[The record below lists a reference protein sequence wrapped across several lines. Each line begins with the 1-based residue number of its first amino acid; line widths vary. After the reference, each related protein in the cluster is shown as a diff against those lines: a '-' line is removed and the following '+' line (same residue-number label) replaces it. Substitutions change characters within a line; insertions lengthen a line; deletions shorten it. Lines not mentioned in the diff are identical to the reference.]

1 MSASL
6 CLRSIVAPG
15 RTWAPGFALLL
26 SFMLVAVAGC
36 GSGRPI
42 KYYQLT
48 YPSAEPASP
57 SALDVVLMVR
67 PLEASPLYLDDKIV
81 YGLDGPQM
89 GTYQNHRWEEP
100 PIEIL
105 QTALIRGLRASGHF
119 RAVYTIRS
127 DANGR
132 FLLGG
137 YLYDFKEV
145 DMKPIV
151 ARLNYEVRLRD
162 RKTST
167 TVWSHSYSHD
177 EPASEKTV
185 NAFVIAMDK
194 NVKRSVEEIQAG
206 LDEYFQS
213 HPLN

>member
-1 MSASL
+1 MSPSPF
-6 CLRSIVAPG
+6 LRSRVTAG
-15 RTWAPGFALLL
+15 RVWAPGFALLL
-26 SFMLVAVAGC
+26 SLAVLAAAGC

-48 YPSAEPASP
+48 YPSAEPAAAN
-57 SALDVVLMVR
+57 ALDVILMVR

-145 DMKPIV
+145 DTKPIV

-167 TVWSHSYSHD
+167 TVWSHNYSHD
-177 EPASEKTV
+177 EPASEKTL
-185 NAFVIAMDK
+185 NAFVVAMDK
-194 NVKRSVEEIQAG
+194 NVKRSVQEVQAG

-213 HPLN
+213 HPPN